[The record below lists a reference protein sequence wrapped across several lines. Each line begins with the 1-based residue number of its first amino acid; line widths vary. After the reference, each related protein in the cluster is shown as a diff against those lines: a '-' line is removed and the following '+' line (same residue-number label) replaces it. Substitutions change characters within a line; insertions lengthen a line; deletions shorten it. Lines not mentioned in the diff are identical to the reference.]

1 MTVDDA
7 GEHVGNREPTDRDR
21 IRRDDPMPLYRQ
33 LKAVIARDIRTGV
46 LAPGASVGPESVLS
60 QRFDVSRITVRQALG
75 ELQSEGLIVRQVGKG
90 TYVRQ
95 EPSPGRQPRL
105 AGFAED
111 MRLAGSVPS
120 YRVVSVTREQPSDE
134 IGEQLDLGP
143 GGQSLCIVRVLLAD
157 DAPVAIARSHLSL
170 RLIGDLADDL
180 NARTLERCSLYE
192 LLEDRLGIVL
202 ARASESVAPDHAG
215 PDATLLDIE
224 SSDLVLVVQRRV
236 FDASGRCIEAV
247 GIRYVADR
255 YRYRVE
261 LGRD

>member
-1 MTVDDA
+1 MPGEDA
-7 GEHVGNREPTDRDR
+7 SEMEQLDHDR

-33 LKAVIARDIRTGV
+33 LKAVIARDIRTGA
-46 LAPGASVGPESVLS
+46 LAPGAPVGPESELS
-60 QRFDVSRITVRQALG
+60 RRFDVSRITVRQALG

-90 TYVRQ
+90 TYVHH

-111 MRLAGSVPS
+111 MRSAGSIPS
-120 YRVVSVTREQPSDE
+120 YRVVGITREQPSGE
-134 IGEQLDLGP
+134 IAAQLDLGP
-143 GGQSLCIVRVLLAD
+143 GGQSLAIVRVLLAD
-157 DAPVAIARSHLSL
+157 DAPVAIARSHLPL
-170 RLIGDLADDL
+170 RLIGELADELD
-180 NARTLERCSLYE
+180 ARTLERCSLYD
-192 LLEDRLGIVL
+192 LLEDRLGLAL
-202 ARASESVAPDHAG
+202 ARASESVAPDRAG
-215 PDATLLDIE
+215 QDAALLDVHP
-224 SSDLVLVVQRRV
+224 SDLVLAVQRQV